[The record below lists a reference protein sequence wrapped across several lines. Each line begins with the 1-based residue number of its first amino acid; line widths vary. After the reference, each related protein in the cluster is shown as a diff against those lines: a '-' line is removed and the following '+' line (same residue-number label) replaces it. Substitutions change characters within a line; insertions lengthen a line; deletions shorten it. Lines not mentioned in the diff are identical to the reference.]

1 MGCNTSKESV
11 QPAVEEG
18 KEVDSVKNGD
28 ISKAA
33 EDTATKTE
41 SSDKEKENGAEGE
54 KEKEAAA
61 ATKIQAA
68 FRGHHARKSLRVSET
83 ASERTRTDEAP
94 SEPKKEPTKEQLQEE
109 FSPNDKELCN
119 AAKKIQATFRGHM
132 SRKEQATAA
141 AKSAINMIESATAK
155 IEEKMH
161 DAVQEL
167 EGIDLADPDLHKAAT
182 KIQAS
187 FRGHKV
193 RQEVN
198 IHTTADETQK

>member
-11 QPAVEEG
+11 QPAVDEAKEG
-18 KEVDSVKNGD
+18 DSVKNGD

-33 EDTATKTE
+33 ENSATKAE
-41 SSDKEKENGAEGE
+41 FSNEGKENAEDDKDKET
-54 KEKEAAA
+54 A

-83 ASERTRTDEAP
+83 ATRTDEE
-94 SEPKKEPTKEQLQEE
+94 SSKSTQEQLQEE
-109 FSPNDKELCN
+109 FPTDDQELSN

-141 AKSAINMIESATAK
+141 AKSAMNMVDSATAK
-155 IEEKMH
+155 IEEKMQ
-161 DAVQEL
+161 DAVNEL

-198 IHTTADETQK
+198 IHTADDPKK

>member
-11 QPAVEEG
+11 QPAVDEAKEG
-18 KEVDSVKNGD
+18 DSVKNGD

-33 EDTATKTE
+33 EDSATNAE
-41 SSDKEKENGAEGE
+41 SSDKEKENDTEEE
-54 KEKEAAA
+54 KQKEAA

-83 ASERTRTDEAP
+83 ASKPKADEE
-94 SEPKKEPTKEQLQEE
+94 STEQSTKEQLEEE
-109 FSPNDKELCN
+109 FPTDDQELCD

-141 AKSAINMIESATAK
+141 AKSAINMVESATAK
-155 IEEKMH
+155 IEEKMQ
-161 DAVQEL
+161 DAVHEL

-198 IHTTADETQK
+198 IHSTADDSKK

>member
-18 KEVDSVKNGD
+18 KEDDSVKNGD

-41 SSDKEKENGAEGE
+41 SSDKEKENDTE
-54 KEKEAAA
+54 KEKEKEEAA

-68 FRGHHARKSLRVSET
+68 FRGHHTRKSLRVSET

-94 SEPKKEPTKEQLQEE
+94 SQPEKEPTKEQLEEE
-109 FSPNDKELCN
+109 FSADDKELCH

-141 AKSAINMIESATAK
+141 AKSAINMVESATAK

>member
-1 MGCNTSKESV
+1 MGCNTSKDSV
-11 QPAVEEG
+11 QPAVEEA
-18 KEVDSVKNGD
+18 KEGDSVKNGD

-33 EDTATKTE
+33 ENSATKE
-41 SSDKEKENGAEGE
+41 SSDKGKENEEEE
-54 KEKEAAA
+54 KEKEVAA

-83 ASERTRTDEAP
+83 ASKQTRSDQEP
-94 SEPKKEPTKEQLQEE
+94 SEATDQPTQEQLEEE
-109 FSPNDKELCN
+109 FRADDQELCK

-132 SRKEQATAA
+132 SRKEQTTAT
-141 AKSAINMIESATAK
+141 AKSAMNIVESATSK
-155 IEEKMH
+155 IEEKMQ
-161 DAVQEL
+161 DAVNEL
-167 EGIDLADPDLHKAAT
+167 EGFDLGDPDLHKAAT

-198 IHTTADETQK
+198 IHTTADDIKK

>member
-11 QPAVEEG
+11 QPAVDEAKEG
-18 KEVDSVKNGD
+18 DSVKNGD

-33 EDTATKTE
+33 EGDTAKAE
-41 SSDKEKENGAEGE
+41 SSDKENEKDEEEE
-54 KEKEAAA
+54 KEKKAA

-68 FRGHHARKSLRVSET
+68 FRGHNVRKSLRVPDQTRSEE
-83 ASERTRTDEAP
+83 AS
-94 SEPKKEPTKEQLQEE
+94 SEPTKEQLQEE
-109 FSPNDKELCN
+109 FPADNQELCD
-119 AAKKIQATFRGHM
+119 AAAKIQATFRSHM
-132 SRKEQATAA
+132 SRKDQAA
-141 AKSAINMIESATAK
+141 AAVKSAMNTVESATAK
-155 IEEKMH
+155 MEEKMQ
-161 DAVQEL
+161 DAVHEL

-198 IHTTADETQK
+198 IHTTADESKK

>member
-11 QPAVEEG
+11 QPAVEEA
-18 KEVDSVKNGD
+18 KEGDSVKNGD

-33 EDTATKTE
+33 ENSATKAE
-41 SSDKEKENGAEGE
+41 SSDEGKENDAEDE
-54 KEKEAAA
+54 KEKEAA

-68 FRGHHARKSLRVSET
+68 FRGHHARKSLRVSDA
-83 ASERTRTDEAP
+83 ASKQTPTGEESA
-94 SEPKKEPTKEQLQEE
+94 EPTQEQLQEE
-109 FSPNDKELCN
+109 FRADDQDLCN
-119 AAKKIQATFRGHM
+119 AVTKIQATFRSHM
-132 SRKEQATAA
+132 SRKADQAAA
-141 AKSAINMIESATAK
+141 TAKSAMNMVESATAK
-155 IEEKMH
+155 IEEKMQ

-198 IHTTADETQK
+198 IHTTADDIKK

>member
-11 QPAVEEG
+11 QPAVEEA
-18 KEVDSVKNGD
+18 KEGDSVKNGD

-33 EDTATKTE
+33 DNSVTKAEGQEGAED
-41 SSDKEKENGAEGE
+41 DKEK
-54 KEKEAAA
+54 AAA

-68 FRGHHARKSLRVSET
+68 FRGHHARKSLRVPET
-83 ASERTRTDEAP
+83 ASKETRAGEP
-94 SEPKKEPTKEQLQEE
+94 SESTQEQLQEE
-109 FSPNDKELCN
+109 FPIDDQELSN
-119 AAKKIQATFRGHM
+119 AATKIQATFRGHM
-132 SRKEQATAA
+132 SRKEQATAT
-141 AKSAINMIESATAK
+141 AKSAMNMVESATAK
-155 IEEKMH
+155 IEEKMQ
-161 DAVQEL
+161 DAVNEL

-198 IHTTADETQK
+198 IHTTADDIKK

>member
-11 QPAVEEG
+11 QPAVDEAKEG
-18 KEVDSVKNGD
+18 DSIKNGD

-33 EDTATKTE
+33 ENSATKAE
-41 SSDKEKENGAEGE
+41 SADEGKENDADEEKE
-54 KEKEAAA
+54 AA

-83 ASERTRTDEAP
+83 ASKETDEKS
-94 SEPKKEPTKEQLQEE
+94 SESTEQPTQEQLQEE
-109 FSPNDKELCN
+109 FSTDDQELCN

-132 SRKEQATAA
+132 SRKEQAA
-141 AKSAINMIESATAK
+141 AKSAMNMVESATAK
-155 IEEKMH
+155 IEEKMQ

-198 IHTTADETQK
+198 IHSTADDSKK

>member
-11 QPAVEEG
+11 QPAVEEA
-18 KEVDSVKNGD
+18 KEGDSVKNGD

-33 EDTATKTE
+33 ENNATKAE
-41 SSDKEKENGAEGE
+41 SSDEGKENGEDE
-54 KEKEAAA
+54 KQKEEKA
-61 ATKIQAA
+61 ATKIQAV
-68 FRGHHARKSLRVSET
+68 FRGHHARKSLRVSEAT
-83 ASERTRTDEAP
+83 SKETRTDEEP
-94 SEPKKEPTKEQLQEE
+94 SAESTLQQLEEE
-109 FSPNDKELCN
+109 FPLDDKELCS
-119 AAKKIQATFRGHM
+119 AVTKIQATFRGHM
-132 SRKEQATAA
+132 SRKEQA
-141 AKSAINMIESATAK
+141 AKSAVESATAK
-155 IEEKMH
+155 IEEKMQ

-198 IHTTADETQK
+198 IHPTADTNNSKK

>member
-1 MGCNTSKESV
+1 MTGAGASSDIVSRHATRES
-11 QPAVEEG
+11 QSPHAVNIAC
-18 KEVDSVKNGD
+18 KARD

-33 EDTATKTE
+33 ENSAE
-41 SSDKEKENGAEGE
+41 ASNEGNENAEEDKEKE
-54 KEKEAAA
+54 AA
-61 ATKIQAA
+61 ATKIQAV

-83 ASERTRTDEAP
+83 ASKETKTDEEP
-94 SEPKKEPTKEQLQEE
+94 SEPTQEQLQEE
-109 FSPNDKELCN
+109 FRADDQELCD

-132 SRKEQATAA
+132 SRKEATTA
-141 AKSAINMIESATAK
+141 AKSAMNMVESATAK
-155 IEEKMH
+155 IEEKMD
-161 DAVQEL
+161 DAAQEL

-198 IHTTADETQK
+198 IHTADDIKK

>member
-1 MGCNTSKESV
+1 MGCNTSKENV
-11 QPAVEEG
+11 QPAVEEA
-18 KEVDSVKNGD
+18 KEGDSIKNGD

-33 EDTATKTE
+33 ENSATKAE
-41 SSDKEKENGAEGE
+41 SDEGKENDADEEKE
-54 KEKEAAA
+54 AA

-83 ASERTRTDEAP
+83 ASKETRTAEKS
-94 SEPKKEPTKEQLQEE
+94 SESTEEPTQEQLQEE
-109 FSPNDKELCN
+109 FRADDQDLCN

-132 SRKEQATAA
+132 SRKEQAA
-141 AKSAINMIESATAK
+141 AKSAMNMVESATAK
-155 IEEKMH
+155 IEEKMQ
-161 DAVQEL
+161 DAVHEL

-198 IHTTADETQK
+198 IHSTADDSKK